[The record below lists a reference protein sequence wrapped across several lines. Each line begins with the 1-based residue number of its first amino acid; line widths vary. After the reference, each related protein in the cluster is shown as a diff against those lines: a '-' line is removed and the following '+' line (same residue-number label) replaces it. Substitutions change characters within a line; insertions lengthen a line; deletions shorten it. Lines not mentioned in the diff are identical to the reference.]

1 MDFKIIG
8 KDKVGGAVLLL
19 LIVLISQARI
29 LDTLFD
35 TLLGRA
41 VLIGF
46 ILTIS
51 YMNKILGVVSV
62 LLIIIAFSNSGLM
75 EGLEGMPDVKKTPDS
90 KTEIEKNKIKSTK
103 PKPVTNATTNST
115 THDTTHTTT
124 TSKKD
129 DDINKESAPK
139 ATEGFDILGKERSI
153 QQGKNSNS
161 IQTNKDESG
170 TFMPF
175 EDWSSMDSYS
185 IF

>member
-19 LIVLISQARI
+19 LIVLISQARV

-51 YMNKILGVVSV
+51 YTNKIMGVVSV

-75 EGLEGMPDVKKTPDS
+75 EGLEVMPDSKKTPDT
-90 KTEIEKNKIKSTK
+90 KKEIEKNKIKSTN
-103 PKPVTNATTNST
+103 PKPVTSSNTTS
-115 THDTTHTTT
+115 
-124 TSKKD
+124 SKKD
-129 DDINKESAPK
+129 DDAKK
-139 ATEGFDILGKERSI
+139 DDKVTEGFDLLGKERSI

-185 IF
+185 VF

>member
-8 KDKVGGAVLLL
+8 KDKVGCAVLLL

-51 YMNKILGVVSV
+51 YTNKILGVVSV

-75 EGLEGMPDVKKTPDS
+75 EGLEVMPDS
-90 KTEIEKNKIKSTK
+90 KKTDDSKIEKNKIKASK
-103 PKPVTNATTNST
+103 PKPVSSST
-115 THDTTHTTT
+115 TS
-124 TSKKD
+124 SKKE
-129 DDINKESAPK
+129 ESVAKPI
-139 ATEGFDILGKERSI
+139 EGFDILGKERSI
-153 QQGKNSNS
+153 QQGKSSNS

-170 TFMPF
+170 TFTPF
-175 EDWSSMDSYS
+175 EDWSSMDAYS

>member
-19 LIVLISQARI
+19 LIVLISQARV

-51 YMNKILGVVSV
+51 YTNKIMGVVSV

-75 EGLEGMPDVKKTPDS
+75 EGLAGMPDVKKTPDS
-90 KTEIEKNKIKSTK
+90 KTEIEKNKIKA
-103 PKPVTNATTNST
+103 KPVTTANATIVKTNAN
-115 THDTTHTTT
+115 
-124 TSKKD
+124 TSLKKD
-129 DDINKESAPK
+129 DKV
-139 ATEGFDILGKERSI
+139 TEGFDLLGKERSI

>member
-19 LIVLISQARI
+19 LIVLISQARV

-51 YMNKILGVVSV
+51 YTNKIMGVVSV

-75 EGLEGMPDVKKTPDS
+75 EGLDVMPDSKKTPDT
-90 KTEIEKNKIKSTK
+90 KKEIEKNKIKSTN
-103 PKPVTNATTNST
+103 PKPVTSSNTTS
-115 THDTTHTTT
+115 
-124 TSKKD
+124 SKKD
-129 DDINKESAPK
+129 DDTKKESAPVTK
-139 ATEGFDILGKERSI
+139 ATEGFDLLGKERSI

-185 IF
+185 VF

>member
-1 MDFKIIG
+1 MDLKIIG

-19 LIVLISQARI
+19 LIVLISQARV
-29 LDTLFD
+29 LDTLFN

-51 YMNKILGVVSV
+51 YTNKIMGVVSV

-75 EGLEGMPDVKKTPDS
+75 EGLEGMNDVKKTPDT
-90 KTEIEKNKIKSTK
+90 KKEFEKNKIKATN
-103 PKPVTNATTNST
+103 PKSVTTDANPVAN
-115 THDTTHTTT
+115 
-124 TSKKD
+124 SKKEN
-129 DDINKESAPK
+129 DINKEPVTK
-139 ATEGFDILGKERSI
+139 AIEGFDLLGRERSI

-170 TFMPF
+170 SFMPF
-175 EDWSSMDSYS
+175 EDWSSMDFYS
-185 IF
+185 IFQN

>member
-51 YMNKILGVVSV
+51 YTNKIMGVVSV

-75 EGLEGMPDVKKTPDS
+75 EGLEVMPDS
-90 KTEIEKNKIKSTK
+90 KIEKNEIEKNEIEKNKIKA
-103 PKPVTNATTNST
+103 KPVTNANTTNANAT
-115 THDTTHTTT
+115 NAN
-124 TSKKD
+124 TSLKKD
-129 DDINKESAPK
+129 DKV
-139 ATEGFDILGKERSI
+139 TEGFDILGKERSI
-153 QQGKNSNS
+153 QQGKSSNS
-161 IQTNKDESG
+161 IQTNKVESG
-170 TFMPF
+170 TFTPF
-175 EDWSSMDSYS
+175 EDWSSMDAYS

>member
-8 KDKVGGAVLLL
+8 KDKVGGAILLL
-19 LIVLISQARI
+19 LTVLISQARI

-51 YMNKILGVVSV
+51 YTNKILGVISV
-62 LLIIIAFSNSGLM
+62 LFVIIAFSNSGLM
-75 EGLEGMPDVKKTPDS
+75 EGLEVMTDPKKTPDS
-90 KTEIEKNKIKSTK
+90 KIEKNKIKATK
-103 PKPVTNATTNST
+103 PNTTAANT
-115 THDTTHTTT
+115 TSANTTSANTTS
-124 TSKKD
+124 SKKD
-129 DDINKESAPK
+129 K
-139 ATEGFDILGKERSI
+139 AVEGFDILGKERSI

-161 IQTNKDESG
+161 IQTTKGESG
-170 TFMPF
+170 TFTPF

>member
-19 LIVLISQARI
+19 LIVLISQARV

-51 YMNKILGVVSV
+51 YTNKILGVVSV

-75 EGLEGMPDVKKTPDS
+75 EGLESMSDSKKIPDS
-90 KTEIEKNKIKSTK
+90 KIEKNKIKATK
-103 PKPVTNATTNST
+103 PNTTS
-115 THDTTHTTT
+115 
-124 TSKKD
+124 SKKD
-129 DDINKESAPK
+129 DDTKKESAPK
-139 ATEGFDILGKERSI
+139 ATEGFDLLGKERSI

-161 IQTNKDESG
+161 IQTNKGESG
-170 TFMPF
+170 TFTPF
-175 EDWSSMDSYS
+175 EDWSSMDAYS

>member
-51 YMNKILGVVSV
+51 YTNKIMGVVSV

-75 EGLEGMPDVKKTPDS
+75 EGLSGMPDSKIEIEKTEIE
-90 KTEIEKNKIKSTK
+90 KTEIEKNKIKA
-103 PKPVTNATTNST
+103 KPVTNANVTNANVT
-115 THDTTHTTT
+115 NAN
-124 TSKKD
+124 TSLKKD
-129 DDINKESAPK
+129 DKV
-139 ATEGFDILGKERSI
+139 TEGFDILGKERSI
-153 QQGKNSNS
+153 QQGKSSNS
-161 IQTNKDESG
+161 IQTNKVESG
-170 TFMPF
+170 TFTPF
-175 EDWSSMDSYS
+175 EDWSSMDAYS

>member
-19 LIVLISQARI
+19 LIVLISQARV

-51 YMNKILGVVSV
+51 YTNKIMGVVSV

-75 EGLEGMPDVKKTPDS
+75 EGLEVMPDSKKTPDT

-103 PKPVTNATTNST
+103 PKPVTNATTS
-115 THDTTHTTT
+115 
-124 TSKKD
+124 SKKD
-129 DDINKESAPK
+129 DDINKGLVPK
-139 ATEGFDILGKERSI
+139 VTPNVTEGFDLLGKERSI

-161 IQTNKDESG
+161 IQTNKGESG

-175 EDWSSMDSYS
+175 EDWSSMDAYS

>member
-51 YMNKILGVVSV
+51 YTNKIMGVVSV

-75 EGLEGMPDVKKTPDS
+75 EGLSGMPDSKIEIEKTEIE
-90 KTEIEKNKIKSTK
+90 KNEIEKNKIKA
-103 PKPVTNATTNST
+103 KPVTNANVTNAN
-115 THDTTHTTT
+115 
-124 TSKKD
+124 TSLKKD
-129 DDINKESAPK
+129 DKV
-139 ATEGFDILGKERSI
+139 TEGFDILGKERSI
-153 QQGKNSNS
+153 QQGKSSNS
-161 IQTNKDESG
+161 IQTNKVESG
-170 TFMPF
+170 TFTPF
-175 EDWSSMDSYS
+175 EDWSSMDAYS